1 MYLPFRVPL
10 FLSLCEF
17 KLPPEITWMIVFNA
31 FLMYLYLVL
40 AVLAVLLHRL
50 SCSCGEPGL
59 LLAAVLGL
67 LIVVASLVAEHRL
80 HDPWASV
87 VVVQGLNSFGLQ
99 TLERR
104 LNHWGAQA

>member
-1 MYLPFRVPL
+1 
-10 FLSLCEF
+10 
-17 KLPPEITWMIVFNA
+17 MIVFNA

-59 LLAAVLGL
+59 LLVAVLGL

-87 VVVQGLNSFGLQ
+87 VVVQGLNSLGLQ